1 MLVLF
6 CFRTS
11 LQYAINCL
19 KRVNYDKKE
28 LERRREESSTEIKG
42 EPSCEFTPLF
52 SCLESVRYFFLLLL
66 TQWKTVKEI
75 QSMFKYW
82 NLSLSI
88 F

>member
-42 EPSCEFTPLF
+42 EP
-52 SCLESVRYFFLLLL
+52 
-66 TQWKTVKEI
+66 
-75 QSMFKYW
+75 
-82 NLSLSI
+82 
-88 F
+88 